1 MFFGAILLIRIFLQ
15 VFDAIM
21 NYKKEETDSLLT
33 KLNIKLSLEDRDKDG
48 KNLLKGVLIIIMLVL
63 PFIKLQLVFSCCS
76 SMASRW

>member
-1 MFFGAILLIRIFLQ
+1 MFFGALLLIRIFLQ

-63 PFIKLQLVFSCCS
+63 PFIKL
-76 SMASRW
+76 

>member
-1 MFFGAILLIRIFLQ
+1 MFFGALLLIRIFLQ

-63 PFIKLQLVFSCCS
+63 PFI
-76 SMASRW
+76 

>member
-63 PFIKLQLVFSCCS
+63 PFIKL
-76 SMASRW
+76 

>member
-63 PFIKLQLVFSCCS
+63 PFI
-76 SMASRW
+76 